1 MSWQTLEDLRL
12 QQASSLA
19 YFDVFWFFAVVA
31 AALVILVFLMKR
43 SVAEKRGRGR
53 RGITGISP
61 IAIGDLAGF
70 QLALTG
76 TIRKVAAAKPSLPAL
91 PVNPS
96 AELPVIRLHEKPRR
110 THSSDLSGCNV
121 FTPARPRGPVL

>member
-1 MSWQTLEDLRL
+1 MDCFNPAVGSFARQSQSALYRQTGDLPLAKRMSWQTLEDLRL

-61 IAIGDLAGF
+61 PIAIGDLAGF

-76 TIRKVAAAKPSLPAL
+76 TI
-91 PVNPS
+91 
-96 AELPVIRLHEKPRR
+96 
-110 THSSDLSGCNV
+110 
-121 FTPARPRGPVL
+121 